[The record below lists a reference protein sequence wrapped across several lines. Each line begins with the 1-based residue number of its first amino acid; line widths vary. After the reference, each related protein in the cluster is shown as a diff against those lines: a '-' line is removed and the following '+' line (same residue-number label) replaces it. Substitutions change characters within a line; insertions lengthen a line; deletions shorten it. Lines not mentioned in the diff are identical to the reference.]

1 MSNLNPSFVKPRYD
15 AGGFAGIPQR
25 IRDAFAS
32 EQYDAVVLFLVDGFG
47 WRFFERFQDVP
58 FLRRVARD
66 GRVEKLTSQFP
77 STTAAHITTIH
88 TGLPVGESG
97 VYEWFF
103 YEPSLDRIIAP
114 LLFSRAGDTVRDTL
128 KKFKVDPATLYPT
141 RTFYQEL
148 VNLGVRSH
156 VFGLRDY
163 TPSTY
168 SLQVMRGADLHA
180 FRTLPEALVNLGL
193 EIEKQTSPS
202 YFHFYF
208 DKVDGICHEYGPNA
222 PQLEAEIETFLLVL
236 ENFFARV
243 FKSGK
248 RVLFLLTADHGASE
262 VDPRTTVFL
271 NADPRFKGVEHFFR
285 SSHKGELLVPA
296 GSARDM
302 FLHVKD
308 GLIDEAQ
315 YFLATRLVGKADVV
329 KVQELIE
336 DGYFGPTISPEFR
349 ARVGNLVILPYR
361 GEAVWWFVKDK
372 FEQKF
377 YGHHGGLTPQE
388 MEIPLLRLE
397 V

>member
-1 MSNLNPSFVKPRYD
+1 MPNLNPSFVKPRYD

-32 EQYDAVVLFLVDGFG
+32 QQYDAVVLFLVDGFG
-47 WRFFERFQDVP
+47 WRFFERFQDAP
-58 FLRRVARD
+58 FLQRVARD

-77 STTAAHITTIH
+77 STTAAHVTTIH
-88 TGLPVGESG
+88 TGLPVGRSG
-97 VYEWFF
+97 VYEWHY
-103 YEPSLDRIIAP
+103 YEPSLDRMISP

-141 RTFYQEL
+141 RTIYQEL
-148 VNLGVRSH
+148 ADLGMHSH
-156 VFGLRDY
+156 VFGMRDY

-168 SLQVMRGADLHA
+168 SLQVMKGADLHA

-193 EIEKQTSPS
+193 EIEKQTSPA

-208 DKVDGICHEYGPNA
+208 DKVDGICHEYGPSA
-222 PQLEAEIETFLLVL
+222 PQTEAEIETFLLVL

-243 FKSGK
+243 FKSRK
-248 RVLFLLTADHGASE
+248 RVLFLLTADHGSSE
-262 VDPRTTVFL
+262 VDPQTTIFL
-271 NADPRFKGVEHFFR
+271 NTDPRFKGVERFFR
-285 SSHKGELLVPA
+285 SNRKGELLVPA

-308 GLIDEAQ
+308 GLLDETQ
-315 YFLATRLVGKADVV
+315 HFLSTRLEGKADVV
-329 KVQELIE
+329 KVEELIE
-336 DGYFGPTISPEFR
+336 NGYFGPTISAEFR
-349 ARVGNLVILPYR
+349 ARVGNLVLLPYR
-361 GEAVWWFVKDK
+361 GETTWWYVKDR

>member
-1 MSNLNPSFVKPRYD
+1 MPNLNPSFVKPRYD

-32 EQYDAVVLFLVDGFG
+32 QQYDAVVLFLVDGFG
-47 WRFFERFQDVP
+47 WRFFERFQDAP
-58 FLRRVARD
+58 FLQRVARD

-77 STTAAHITTIH
+77 STTAAHVTTIH
-88 TGLPVGESG
+88 TGLPVGRSG
-97 VYEWFF
+97 VYEWHY
-103 YEPSLDRIIAP
+103 YEPSLDRMISP

-141 RTFYQEL
+141 RTIYQEL
-148 VNLGVRSH
+148 ADLGMHSH
-156 VFGLRDY
+156 VFGMRDY

-168 SLQVMRGADLHA
+168 SLQVMKGADMHA

-193 EIEKQTSPS
+193 EIEKQTSPA

-208 DKVDGICHEYGPNA
+208 DKVDGICHEYGPSA
-222 PQLEAEIETFLLVL
+222 PQTEAEIETFLLVL

-248 RVLFLLTADHGASE
+248 RVLFLLTADHGSSE
-262 VDPRTTVFL
+262 VDPQTTIFL
-271 NADPRFKGVEHFFR
+271 NTDPRFKSVERFFR
-285 SSHKGELLVPA
+285 SNRKGELLVPA

-308 GLIDEAQ
+308 GLLDEAQ
-315 YFLATRLVGKADVV
+315 HFLSTRLEGKADVV
-329 KVQELIE
+329 KVEELIE
-336 DGYFGPTISPEFR
+336 NGYFGPTISAEFR
-349 ARVGNLVILPYR
+349 ARVGNLVLLPYR
-361 GEAVWWFVKDK
+361 GETTWWYVKDR

-388 MEIPLLRLE
+388 MEIPLLALE